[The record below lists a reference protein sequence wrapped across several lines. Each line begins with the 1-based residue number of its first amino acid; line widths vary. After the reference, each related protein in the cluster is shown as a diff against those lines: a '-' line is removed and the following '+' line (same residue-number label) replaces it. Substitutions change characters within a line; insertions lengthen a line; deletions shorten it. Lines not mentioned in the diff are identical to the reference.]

1 MKRFYKEV
9 SVLPGEGGFQVLLDG
24 RPVRTPGQ
32 GALGLP
38 TQKLAEA
45 IADEWRAQEG
55 EIVPTAMQLLRLANT
70 AVDGIAANRA
80 ATIAAILRFG
90 DDDLLCYRAQ
100 HPPALAARQAQ
111 GWDPMLVWAQ
121 TRLGVRLTVAPGVA
135 HVEQPPETLA
145 ALAAAVAAH
154 DDFALAGLHVMAS
167 VTGSLVL
174 ALAVAA
180 GEIGAAEAFALSRI
194 DESYQAERWGCDG
207 EAEARARL
215 LAHEMDRAF
224 DLIVLAR

>member
-1 MKRFYKEV
+1 M
-9 SVLPGEGGFQVLLDG
+9 LC
-24 RPVRTPGQ
+24 
-32 GALGLP
+32 LP

-45 IADEWRAQEG
+45 IAAEWRAQTD
-55 EIVPTAMQLLRLANT
+55 EIVPTAMPLLRLANT
-70 AVDGIAANRA
+70 AIDGIAANRE

-90 DDDLLCYRAQ
+90 DNDLLCYRAREPQ
-100 HPPALAARQAQ
+100 ALAARQAQ
-111 GWDPMLVWAQ
+111 GWDPVLAWAQ
-121 TRLGVRLTVAPGVA
+121 TRLGAPLAVAADVT
-135 HVEQPPETLA
+135 HIDQPPETLA

-154 DDFALAGLHVMAS
+154 DDFALAGLHMIAS

-194 DESYQAERWGCDG
+194 DEAYQAERWGTDG

-215 LAHEMDRAF
+215 LADEMARAF